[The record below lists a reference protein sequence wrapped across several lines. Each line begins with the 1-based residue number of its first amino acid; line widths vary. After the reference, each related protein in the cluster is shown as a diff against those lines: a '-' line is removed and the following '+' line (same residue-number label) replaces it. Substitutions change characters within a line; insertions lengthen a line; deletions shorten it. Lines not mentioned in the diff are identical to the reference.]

1 MTSIKA
7 LFGRARQL
15 GLAEED
21 LRDVARQITGS
32 DSLRGHSR
40 DTYEVILQRMGPAP
54 RSTKASSPYLTK
66 ARALWIAGYNLG
78 LVRDKRDA
86 ALYAFIKRQTGLDH
100 GTWLSRERDGKRVV
114 EALKGWLARDGGVDW
129 STDNNQP
136 APYNNPRFQVAI
148 AIYRVLQQVAG
159 TQEESTLRG
168 LQCFIEAH
176 TGLQSLTHL
185 TPAQWIRVQNA
196 LGERLRDV
204 RGGLGK
210 AAIRRAS

>member
-15 GLAEED
+15 GLAEDD

-32 DSLRGHSR
+32 DSLRGHNR
-40 DTYEVILQRMGPAP
+40 ETYEVILQRMGPAP
-54 RSTKASSPYLTK
+54 RRTSLSSPYLTK

-86 ALYAFIKRQTGLDH
+86 ALYTFIKRQTGLDH
-100 GTWLSRERDGKRVV
+100 GTWLSHERDGKRVV

-129 STDNNQP
+129 SRETTRP
-136 APYNNPRFQVAI
+136 TAMNNPRFQVAI
-148 AIYRVLQQVAG
+148 AIYQRLQVAANMRD
-159 TQEESTLRG
+159 ESPFDG
-168 LQCFIEAH
+168 LMRFIDGH
-176 TGLQSLTHL
+176 VGPLSLAQI
-185 TPAQWIRVQNA
+185 TPGQWIIVQNA

-204 RGGLGK
+204 RAGLGS